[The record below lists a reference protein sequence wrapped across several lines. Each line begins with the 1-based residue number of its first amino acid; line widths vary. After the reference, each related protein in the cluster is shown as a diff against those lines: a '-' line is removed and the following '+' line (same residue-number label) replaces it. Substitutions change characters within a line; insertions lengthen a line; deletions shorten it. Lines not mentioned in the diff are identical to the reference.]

1 MNCRLSS
8 NGWAWADRRT
18 RGRTGEAMRHR
29 LSDLAAPE
37 NIYTVQI
44 GSAIGTHVGPGAP
57 IGRLLGAGDLHMV
70 SRAIPGSLAMAVPHG
85 ALHVMTIMRTT
96 LGIKWVCP
104 DCLRVLCCAERSYPG
119 RLGWT

>member
-1 MNCRLSS
+1 MSS

-18 RGRTGEAMRHR
+18 RSRTGEAMRHR
-29 LSDLAAPE
+29 LSDLATPE

-85 ALHVMTIMRTT
+85 ALHVMTLGRITAGINKEQAPAQRTANE
-96 LGIKWVCP
+96 LHRCFAAGLA
-104 DCLRVLCCAERSYPG
+104 DEA
-119 RLGWT
+119 

>member
-1 MNCRLSS
+1 
-8 NGWAWADRRT
+8 
-18 RGRTGEAMRHR
+18 MRHR
-29 LSDLAAPE
+29 LSDLATPE

-85 ALHVMTIMRTT
+85 ALHIMTLARSKS
-96 LGIKWVCP
+96 GIDKTYGRRGARINQLHQCVAASSFRRWWRAISNFVAGSV
-104 DCLRVLCCAERSYPG
+104 RIPG
-119 RLGWT
+119 ATECR